1 MSDAVISVVCHGVVR
16 FLDIPCEAV
25 VLETRERGFVWPHVA
40 LELRF
45 DETSYGDRLGLL
57 LGQFAPASESL
68 LDEGPKAILL
78 PGMQKAQ
85 FCPAGIIGEV
95 ASNLFEAA
103 LAGRRH
109 GASDRLL
116 ENCLKVVATL
126 TGRTEVELIDEAT
139 GYGRH
144 QAPGAVLGRM
154 ADLLDEICPAWD
166 HRFGA
171 DYHHALYRLF
181 RWPFKGQEA
190 PQPLAVEQVT
200 LQWVYR
206 PVLPQDLFRDVQI
219 GRPVS
224 RQHRR
229 WLSEEGAPRLQAQIA
244 AVTVIARLSS
254 GYQDFAKRCEAVFAP
269 AAEVAVA
276 ASGEDA

>member
-1 MSDAVISVVCHGVVR
+1 MSDAVIPVVCHGVVR
-16 FLDIPCEAV
+16 FLDVPCEAV

-57 LGQFAPASESL
+57 LGEFAPTSEPL
-68 LDEGPKAILL
+68 LDEGPKDILL
-78 PGMQKAQ
+78 LDGQKGQ

-109 GASDRLL
+109 GASERLL
-116 ENCLKVVATL
+116 ANCIKVVATL
-126 TGRTEVELIDEAT
+126 AARTEVELIDEAT

-154 ADLLDEICPAWD
+154 ADLLNEICPAWER
-166 HRFGA
+166 RFGA
-171 DYHHALYRLF
+171 DYHRALYRLF
-181 RWPFKGQEA
+181 RWHFKGQEA

-206 PVLPQDLFRDVQI
+206 PVLPQALFRHVQS

-224 RQHRR
+224 QQHRR
-229 WLSEEGAPRLQAQIA
+229 WLSEEGVPRLQAQIA

-254 GYQDFAKRCEAVFAP
+254 GYQDFAKRCEAVFAT
-269 AAEVAVA
+269 AAEA
-276 ASGEDA
+276 AAPALKEDA